1 MIRLHCNTNIFDIRK
16 IQYIYKTLENYETT
30 LVNPSHI
37 TFLQNIPNIDQSES
51 SGNGTAVLVKSI
63 ST

>member
-1 MIRLHCNTNIFDIRK
+1 MIRLHCNTNIFYIRK
-16 IQYIYKTLENYETT
+16 IQYIYKILENYETT
-30 LVNPSHI
+30 LVSPFHI

-51 SGNGTAVLVKSI
+51 SGNGSAVLVKSI